1 MEVGDTKCTCIPV
14 IDMQKLEDNNDGDQ
28 QQQQYKKLREA
39 SEEWG
44 CFRIMNHKISLT
56 LMSEMKKVVRE
67 LLDLPI
73 DIKKRN
79 TEVIPNSCYVA
90 PTEFSRFFEG
100 LGIYDF
106 GSPHSVDVFC
116 SHLDIPPHR
125 EIICSSRVR
134 SDVVLLVIWTNKKQ
148 PCIEEKLSQQH
159 ICCNYTTAF

>member
-79 TEVIPNSCYVA
+79 TEVIPNSGYVA

-116 SHLDIPPHR
+116 SHQDIPPHR
-125 EIICSSRVR
+125 EIICSSRV
-134 SDVVLLVIWTNKKQ
+134 
-148 PCIEEKLSQQH
+148 EEWRGAPGDMDQ
-159 ICCNYTTAF
+159 